1 LKTSHIRV
9 ALLTVVLAIFVLGS
23 PLSSAAWGAPIPSP
37 AATMN
42 MQNMSNAQ
50 TQGNTDRSLGLQ
62 PDTALASPVNGI
74 DWSIF
79 NHRGAGFFILL
90 WGLTAFFVGL
100 QWPRRTWL
108 RFLPPL
114 FLLGLVEFL
123 VLRNDPK
130 AWPTGPIGFWV
141 SNQDPATLQHR
152 IFVLLILAIA
162 VVELFRAA
170 DRLSPFLRVWALP
183 ALAVLGAVYL
193 FFHKH
198 GGLAAQQMMQSM
210 STASAAANPAMK
222 TMIASMSLVK
232 HEHLLFS
239 LCGFGLAAAKLL
251 ADGGVLKGRLGA
263 TLWTVFA
270 IILGIYMLGYT
281 EIPG

>member
-1 LKTSHIRV
+1 
-9 ALLTVVLAIFVLGS
+9 
-23 PLSSAAWGAPIPSP
+23 
-37 AATMN
+37 MN
-42 MQNMSNAQ
+42 MQSM
-50 TQGNTDRSLGLQ
+50 GNSQNQANSDRSLGLE
-62 PDTALASPVNGI
+62 PDTAPASPVNGI
-74 DWSIF
+74 DWSII

-100 QWPRRTWL
+100 QWPRRTWV
-108 RFLPPL
+108 RFVPPL

-123 VLRNDPK
+123 VVRNDPK

-141 SNQDPATLQHR
+141 SNGDPATLQHR

-162 VVELFRAA
+162 VVELLRAA
-170 DRLSPFLRVWALP
+170 DRLPPLLRVWALP
-183 ALAVLGAVYL
+183 ALAVFGAVFL

-210 STASAAANPAMK
+210 SSTSAAADPAMK
-222 TMIASMSLVK
+222 AMLASMSLVK

-270 IILGIYMLGYT
+270 IILAVYMLGYT